1 MFSIILAGPSDA
13 SDCKFSIHKA
23 RSTEYLTKIVLAT
36 FCVRSNEPSWL
47 TSCSSFGP
55 LLDTF
60 SPFAFVTESST
71 SGGAEIER
79 RTSVGCP
86 KTYHKLIA
94 ALPSLFSRVPRYTH
108 PYYCSVHSLYWQ
120 GPSLT
125 CANDSGRAA
134 FENHGQNRN
143 MLLTLLLGFAPA
155 SNESKSTNSYSR
167 VHILA
172 GLP

>member
-1 MFSIILAGPSDA
+1 MFSVVPAVPSGV
-13 SDCKFSIHKA
+13 SDCKFSMHV
-23 RSTEYLTKIVLAT
+23 RPTESLTKIVLAT

-71 SGGAEIER
+71 SGGAGIER

-125 CANDSGRAA
+125 CANDSGRAM
-134 FENHGQNRN
+134 FENQGQNQN
-143 MLLTLLLGFAPA
+143 GLLTLLLGLASA
-155 SNESKSTNSYSR
+155 SNESKSTTSHSR
-167 VHILA
+167 MHVPA
-172 GLP
+172 GSP